1 MKPFPAPF
9 FRECRRQEPPPSPMD
24 GFMRLPEEGGGK
36 RRGLSKILR
45 GLRDLL
51 VQYAG

>member
-1 MKPFPAPF
+1 
-9 FRECRRQEPPPSPMD
+9 MD
-24 GFMRLPEEGGGK
+24 GFMRLPEKGGGK

-45 GLRDLL
+45 GLHGPL